1 MEKSTRTERRERI
14 NGRDSEDGFD
24 LMDNTAPPGAA
35 RVNKRK
41 RPAWLLFLF
50 LAVCL
55 VGSSVTSYF
64 YFTHVGISIPRELAG
79 TWQVNDG
86 PFKGSTLDFRLDG
99 TAIATHYE
107 RGQKLTQ
114 QQAVKVEG
122 NKIILTGKDEL
133 TGKDDT
139 VIQTIVKLTE
149 DELVIR
155 DEDRRIY
162 RMVRVR

>member
-1 MEKSTRTERRERI
+1 MEKSTRSERRERI
-14 NGRDSEDGFD
+14 NGRDSEDSFD
-24 LMDNTAPPGAA
+24 LMDSTASAA
-35 RVNKRK
+35 AVKPSKRK
-41 RPAWLLFLF
+41 RPSLLLFLF

-55 VGSSVTSYF
+55 VGSSIASYF
-64 YFTHVGISIPRELAG
+64 YFTNVAVSIPRELAG

-99 TAIATHYE
+99 TAIATHHE

-114 QQAVKVEG
+114 QQSVKVEG
-122 NKIILTGKDEL
+122 NKIILTGKDEF
-133 TGKDDT
+133 TGKADT
-139 VIQTIVKLTE
+139 VIQTIVKLTD

-155 DEDRRIY
+155 DEDRRVY